1 MREQPNVLLRLRAPR
16 SVIPQ
21 RACINSDSGT
31 VAMEVGTGQGVCNN
45 SPAEL
50 MHLDNGCR

>member
-1 MREQPNVLLRLRAPR
+1 MREQPNVLLRRHAPR

-21 RACINSDSGT
+21 RACINLDSGT